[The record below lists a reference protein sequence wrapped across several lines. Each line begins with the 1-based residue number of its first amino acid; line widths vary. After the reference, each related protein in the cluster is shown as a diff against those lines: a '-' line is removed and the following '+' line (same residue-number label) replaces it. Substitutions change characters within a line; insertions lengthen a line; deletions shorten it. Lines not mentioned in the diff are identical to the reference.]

1 MTTTFLITHLRFAA
15 GRRRVAGLA
24 AVTVL
29 LAACGSG
36 SGGGSGA
43 DQAAGAG
50 VTTSAPADP
59 LLDSLYQG
67 RSQEEVDLEIE
78 TEVQT
83 CMTALGWEY
92 TAVARSLDGAG
103 GGLGSAADN
112 AAEIDAFTAQY
123 GYGITTNLDGSVDV
137 SGQAGVGATGAGA
150 DDPNAAYV
158 NGLPADQQEAYYND
172 LYGKPAE
179 PDANGEVVSTGGCYN
194 DATEK
199 VLGPGGFDQM
209 SDQFDKVS
217 ELIGADSRVVDATAA
232 WVACMSEAGYSY
244 ASPDDPFTDFS
255 DRLAALGQAP
265 AEADLKALQAEEL
278 ATAKADR
285 ACAVKAGVD
294 KAYTDAYADAAAQVA
309 GQ

>member
-1 MTTTFLITHLRFAA
+1 MTTTFSAPHRRFAA
-15 GRRRVAGLA
+15 ARRRVAGLA
-24 AVTVL
+24 ALTVL

-36 SGGGSGA
+36 SGGGGGA

-50 VTTSAPADP
+50 ATTSAPADP
-59 LLDSLYQG
+59 LLDSLYKG

-103 GGLGSAADN
+103 GGLGSPADN
-112 AAEIDAFTAQY
+112 AAEIDEFTSQY
-123 GYGITTNLDGSVDV
+123 GYGITTNLDGSADV
-137 SGQAGVGATGAGA
+137 SGQVASGATGVGA

-172 LYGKPAE
+172 LYGKPVE
-179 PDANGEVVSTGGCYN
+179 SDASGQAPALGGCYN

-209 SDQFDKVS
+209 NDQFERVN
-217 ELIGADSRVVDATAA
+217 ELLQADSRVVDATAA
-232 WVACMSEAGYSY
+232 WVTCMSGAGYSY

-255 DRLAALGQAP
+255 DRLAALGQPP
-265 AEADLKALQAEEL
+265 AEADLEALQAEEL

-285 ACAVKAGVD
+285 ACAVEAGVD